1 MLEAKHLR
9 LLHVA
14 RRKMGID
21 EDDFRQLV
29 AHYGKD
35 CPGMP
40 LGQPSTKFLTLPAF
54 NKLMQHFERMG
65 FVSSAKK
72 AAQKSE
78 RRPGAATL
86 RQIAM
91 VEGLWRRYTNRHG
104 DGLSLGKWLERTYG
118 VSSARFLSF
127 DMARKAIA
135 ALNAMVARADFKR
148 SSTENTS
155 F

>member
-14 RRKMGID
+14 RREMGID

-29 AHYGKD
+29 AHFGKD

-91 VEGLWRRYTNRHG
+91 VESLWRRYTKYQG
-104 DGLSLGKWLERTYG
+104 DARSLGKWLERTYQ
-118 VSSARFLSF
+118 VSSARFLTF
-127 DMARKAIA
+127 DAARKAIT
-135 ALNAMVARADFKR
+135 ALNEMVTR
-148 SSTENTS
+148 SELNRNAEDGAVR
-155 F
+155 